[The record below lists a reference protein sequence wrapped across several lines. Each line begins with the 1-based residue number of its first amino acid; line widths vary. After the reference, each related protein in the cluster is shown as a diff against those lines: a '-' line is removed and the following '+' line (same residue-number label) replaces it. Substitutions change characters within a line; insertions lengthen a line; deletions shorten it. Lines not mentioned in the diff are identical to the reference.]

1 MSLISETLI
10 LFTLF
15 LPFIGGGDDALAG
28 VRISEEVR
36 CSEYDSDDYRYSQSL
51 EAAIVAQQGGRIY
64 EPYSGHYFESTKET
78 DIEHI
83 VARSEAHDSGLCAR
97 GVEDRAAFSSDL
109 SNLTL
114 ASPRLNRHEK
124 IAKDAAEWLPDLNRC
139 WYVATVRDVKR
150 KWQLSMDR
158 EEARAIREVLAGCD
172 SVEIDYGD

>member
-1 MSLISETLI
+1 MNPYILPLDFFINSCLYISTLSKIKRLSLDCQHQLKGTANEFDFRDADPLYPVLAIHR
-10 LFTLF
+10 
-15 LPFIGGGDDALAG
+15 GGVDALAG

-64 EPYSGHYFESTKET
+64 EPYSGRYFESTRET

-83 VARSEAHDSGLCAR
+83 VARSEAHDSGPCAR
-97 GVEDRAAFSSDL
+97 PVEDR
-109 SNLTL
+109 
-114 ASPRLNRHEK
+114 
-124 IAKDAAEWLPDLNRC
+124 
-139 WYVATVRDVKR
+139 ATVRDVKR
-150 KWQLSMDR
+150 KWGLSMDR